1 LRRTM
6 DNFGHLA
13 QHVVRGVYFSG
24 GSGCSVGQRAM
35 PDLAASRRWRS
46 GGQVR
51 AVSPCRRQSRRGDL
65 DRSEDGAIIGASPGH
80 WDGGRQRNVSGGSR
94 PHVGRNANAIARSGP
109 ASREGAPR
117 QSTLRCSSASKGRT
131 AARCWI
137 RPRGE
142 VCCSRLGAAESAEFA
157 CEQKSGW
164 VPSLMWRR
172 GVASVLCCA
181 GPGRSRP
188 SRPRATLAGG
198 APPRPGRG
206 ATIR

>member
-1 LRRTM
+1 MTTRKWCGFAGTCPEMSGNVTKMSARSIGRVLEESPRRGQIPCKDGGLRRIM

-35 PDLAASRRWRS
+35 PDLAANRRWRS

-51 AVSPCRRQSRRGDL
+51 AVRPCRRQPRRGDL

-94 PHVGRNANAIARSGP
+94 RHVGRNANAIARSGP

-137 RPRGE
+137 RRRGE
-142 VCCSRLGAAESAEFA
+142 VCCNRFGASESAA
-157 CEQKSGW
+157 C
-164 VPSLMWRR
+164 
-172 GVASVLCCA
+172 A
-181 GPGRSRP
+181 
-188 SRPRATLAGG
+188 
-198 APPRPGRG
+198 
-206 ATIR
+206 